1 MGTPTSEFSYELPDD
16 FIAQRPIEPRDA
28 SRLLDV
34 DSLSDHRFSDL
45 PGLLSPGDVVVVNR
59 SRVRAARLLGTKLDG
74 GGRVEALLLRP
85 ITDALWQAIVRPA
98 RRLRPGTAID
108 FGEIKA
114 TIETLPDDGIVEMSL
129 VAEGVL
135 EDVIAATGTV
145 PLPPYIHEQL
155 PDPERYQ
162 TIFAQTTGSAA
173 APTAGLHFTAGIVEE
188 LRSRSINVVEVE
200 LVIGLDTFRPISAA
214 YIQDHQIHSES
225 VTIPMAA
232 AESINKRRGKVVA
245 VGTTVVRALESRASP
260 DGWVEAGSDDTCLYI
275 TPGYRFRVVDRL
287 ITNFHLP
294 GTSLI
299 VLVASFMGEGWRLA
313 YETALA
319 RGYRFASFGDAM
331 IATRQASGSGDDS

>member
-45 PGLLSPGDVVVVNR
+45 PGLLSPGDVVIVNR

-85 ITDALWQAIVRPA
+85 LTDTLWQAIVRPA

-114 TIETLPDDGIVEMSL
+114 TIETPPDDGIVEMSL
-129 VAEGVL
+129 VADGVL
-135 EDVIAATGTV
+135 EDVIAAIGTV

-155 PDPERYQ
+155 SDPDRYQ
-162 TIFAQTTGSAA
+162 TIFARTVGSAA
-173 APTAGLHFTAGIVEE
+173 APTAGLHFTPGIVEA
-188 LRSRSINVVEVE
+188 LRSRSIDVVEVE

-214 YIQDHQIHSES
+214 YVEDHQIHSES
-225 VTIPMAA
+225 VTIPIAA
-232 AESINKRRGKVVA
+232 AETINKRRGNVVA
-245 VGTTVVRALESRASP
+245 VGTTVVRALESRAST
-260 DGWVEAGSDDTCLYI
+260 DGWVEAGSVDTRLYI

-299 VLVASFMGEGWRLA
+299 VLVASFMGERWRLA

-331 IATRQASGSGDDS
+331 IATRRAGSGDVL